1 MIRVHR
7 HQSKKKLAKLHHSTM
22 PPDAATKQEA
32 AFKTPQSFG
41 RAHSKVKKALPFSPR
56 KRKAIVIKL
65 ACVVGTIPGQTT
77 SSNKKLPD
85 ATVTCVNKYFLLD
98 SVSRQ
103 APGMKDYVTVRS
115 GGKKAKL
122 QKRHLT
128 CSLKEKY
135 ALFKRDHPTV
145 KISFSKFCSLR
156 PANVLLS
163 STIPRNVCLCQ
174 HHDNVKLLCEAIH
187 KAVPEFP
194 PYSSETVSHFV
205 CSAEEEKCMT
215 GVCDKCP
222 NWMEEVKAVSP
233 LDDPVEWYQWERVEK
248 AVPGKKGKPSKT
260 KKKIQKVVKEGTVDE
275 AISTLHQKLPAFLH
289 HVFVKRKQSRFF
301 EEKMSNL
308 SPDVRLLF
316 RSTLQKTTFVLVS
329 LSR

>member
-1 MIRVHR
+1 
-7 HQSKKKLAKLHHSTM
+7 M

-41 RAHSKVKKALPFSPR
+41 RAYSKVKKALPFSPR

-128 CSLKEKY
+128 CSLKETCIILKG
-135 ALFKRDHPTV
+135 
-145 KISFSKFCSLR
+145 S
-156 PANVLLS
+156 
-163 STIPRNVCLCQ
+163 
-174 HHDNVKLLCEAIH
+174 
-187 KAVPEFP
+187 
-194 PYSSETVSHFV
+194 PY
-205 CSAEEEKCMT
+205 C
-215 GVCDKCP
+215 
-222 NWMEEVKAVSP
+222 
-233 LDDPVEWYQWERVEK
+233 
-248 AVPGKKGKPSKT
+248 
-260 KKKIQKVVKEGTVDE
+260 
-275 AISTLHQKLPAFLH
+275 
-289 HVFVKRKQSRFF
+289 
-301 EEKMSNL
+301 
-308 SPDVRLLF
+308 
-316 RSTLQKTTFVLVS
+316 
-329 LSR
+329 